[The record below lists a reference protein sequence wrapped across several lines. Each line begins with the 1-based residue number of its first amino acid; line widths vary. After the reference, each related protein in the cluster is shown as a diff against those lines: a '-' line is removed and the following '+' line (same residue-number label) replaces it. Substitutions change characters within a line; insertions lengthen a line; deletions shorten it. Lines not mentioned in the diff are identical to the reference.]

1 MTRLILGLLVL
12 LPTFVAAQTREPAPA
27 RVAGTWRMT
36 MEMSMGTASPE
47 ITLKQEGDTL
57 SGTYS
62 GRYGTFALT
71 GKVKGRLFEF
81 SFLMNEQ
88 HPVSMCFQGEVSA
101 DGTALEGTAVLAE
114 LGDANWTATKDESPK
129 PKP

>member
-1 MTRLILGLLVL
+1 VKRLVL
-12 LPTFVAAQTREPAPA
+12 ATVVLLSTVVGARAQEKPPAK
-27 RVAGTWRMT
+27 VAGTWRMT

-47 ITLKQEGDTL
+47 ITLKQDGDKL

-71 GKVKGRLFEF
+71 GKVKGRAFEF
-81 SFLMNEQ
+81 SFLMSEQ

-101 DGTALEGTAVLAE
+101 DGASLEGTAVLAE
-114 LGDANWTATKDESPK
+114 MGDATWTAKKDETPK
-129 PKP
+129 K